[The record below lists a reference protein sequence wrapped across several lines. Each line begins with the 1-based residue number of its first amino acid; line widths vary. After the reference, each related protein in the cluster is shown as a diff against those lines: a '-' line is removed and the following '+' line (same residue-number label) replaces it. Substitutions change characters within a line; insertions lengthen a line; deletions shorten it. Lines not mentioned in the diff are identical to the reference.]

1 VKLSYICTI
10 KTGLVL
16 HRKKAATYDD
26 VQIHYKLLS
35 LKAFNNSTSLDS
47 DYIDAFMASEEL
59 DSSYISQVGD
69 IVVRLRAP
77 IQAVYIDE
85 DSKGLIVPSLMSI
98 IRLKDDTMIDAE
110 YLAYYLNSS
119 EVQRPLKK
127 KIKGTTIPMVKTTD
141 LNDID
146 VVLPP
151 IQVQKDLVAYLKLSE
166 KEIHL
171 LEKLKEKKV
180 NLSKELLD
188 TMIQQTKEN
197 PHAKN

>member
-1 VKLSYICTI
+1 MKLSYICTI

-47 DYIDAFMASEEL
+47 DYIDSFMASEEL
-59 DSSYISQVGD
+59 DGSYLSQVGD

-119 EVQRPLKK
+119 GVQRSLQK

-171 LEKLKEKKV
+171 LEQLKEKKA

-188 TMIQQTKEN
+188 TMIQQTKEKT
-197 PHAKN
+197 HAKN